1 MIERFMDN
9 ELSLKRWRRFR
20 AHTSAIVS
28 IWVLIIVGFLSVTA
42 EFWANNK
49 PIYLNYQGKTFF
61 PVVQKIHPTEFGL
74 NDIMVMDYRSLEL
87 KEGDS
92 AIWPPIRW
100 DAFERNPTLDQ
111 LPSAPTEVNF
121 FGTDE
126 SGRDVAARL
135 LYGFRYSMTY
145 ALSVWFFCSLFG
157 IVFGASM
164 GFFAGWID
172 IVGQRV
178 IEIWESVP
186 VLMLLII
193 LASIIAPNIWVLTG
207 FTVFFG
213 WTGISLYLR
222 AEFLKLRKRE
232 FVEAARALGAGRR
245 RIIFRHILP
254 NSLTP
259 WITMTPFMVAGAI
272 TGLASL
278 DYLGYGLPAPTPSWG
293 ELLGQ
298 AQKHFQV
305 AWWLAV
311 FPSLALFMTL
321 TALNLIGSAVR
332 DAYDP
337 RK

>member
-1 MIERFMDN
+1 MIERFMKN

-20 AHTSAIVS
+20 SHKSAIVS
-28 IWVLIIVGFLSVTA
+28 IWILLIVGFFSVTA
-42 EFWANNK
+42 EFWANSK
-49 PIYLNYQGKTFF
+49 PLYLKHHGQSYF
-61 PVVQKIHPTEFGL
+61 PVVQKVHPSEFGL
-74 NDIMVMDYRSLEL
+74 TDIMVMDYRTLEL
-87 KEGDS
+87 GPDDYV
-92 AIWPPIRW
+92 IWPPIRW
-100 DAFERNPTLDQ
+100 DAFERNPALDQ
-111 LPSAPTEVNF
+111 LPSGPSRENL
-121 FGTDE
+121 FGTYE

-145 ALSVWFFCSLFG
+145 AISVWFFCSLIG
-157 IVFGASM
+157 IMLGASM
-164 GFFAGWID
+164 GFFAGWVD
-172 IVGQRV
+172 IFGQRV
-178 IEIWESVP
+178 IEVWESVP
-186 VLMLLII
+186 TLMLLII
-193 LASIIAPNIWVLTG
+193 LASIISPTIWVLTG

-213 WTGISLYLR
+213 WTGISLYMR

-232 FVEAARALGAGRR
+232 FVEAAKALGAGRT

-259 WITMTPFMVAGAI
+259 WITLTPFLVAGSI

-278 DYLGYGLPAPTPSWG
+278 DYLGYGLPPPTPSWG

-321 TALNLIGSAVR
+321 TSLNLIGSAIR

>member
-1 MIERFMDN
+1 MIERFMGN

-28 IWVLIIVGFLSVTA
+28 IWILILVGFLSVTA

-49 PIYLNYQGKTFF
+49 PIYLKYQGKTFF

-74 NDIMVMDYRSLEL
+74 EDIMVMDYRALEL
-87 KEGDS
+87 GEGDA

-111 LPSAPTEVNF
+111 LPSGPSKENY

-157 IVFGASM
+157 IVFGSSM

-193 LASIIAPNIWVLTG
+193 LASIIAPNIWVLTA

-278 DYLGYGLPAPTPSWG
+278 DYLGYGLPPPTPSWG

>member
-1 MIERFMDN
+1 MIERFMKN

-20 AHTSAIVS
+20 SHTSAMVS
-28 IWVLIIVGFLSVTA
+28 IWVLLLFGLLSFTA
-42 EFWANNK
+42 EIWANNK
-49 PIYLNYQGKTFF
+49 PIYLKHHGQSYW
-61 PVVQKIHPTEFGL
+61 PVFQKVHPSEFG
-74 NDIMVMDYRSLEL
+74 ITTMMVMDYKTLEL
-87 KEGDS
+87 GPDDY
-92 AIWPPIRW
+92 AIWPLIRW
-100 DAFERNPTLDQ
+100 DAYQRNPALYD
-111 LPSAPTEVNF
+111 LPSGPSKANI
-121 FGTDE
+121 FGVDE

-145 ALSVWFFCSLFG
+145 AVAVWFFCSLLG
-157 IVFGASM
+157 VSLGAMM

-178 IEIWESVP
+178 IEVWESVP
-186 VLMLLII
+186 TLMLLII
-193 LASIIAPNIWVLTG
+193 LASIISPTIWILTG

-232 FVEAARALGAGRR
+232 FVEAARALGSSRR

-259 WITMTPFMVAGAI
+259 WITWTPFMVAGAI

-311 FPSLALFMTL
+311 FPSLALFATL

>member
-1 MIERFMDN
+1 MIEKYVFKN
-9 ELSLKRWRRFR
+9 ELSRKRWRRFK
-20 AHTSAIVS
+20 AHKSAIVS
-28 IWVLIIVGFLSVTA
+28 TWILVLLTILSFTA
-42 EFWANNK
+42 EIWANSS
-49 PIYLNYQGKTFF
+49 PVYLRHHGKSYF
-61 PVVQKIHPTEFGL
+61 PVFETIHPSEFGVEG
-74 NDIMVMDYRSLEL
+74 MVMDYRTLEL
-87 KEGDS
+87 GPNDT

-100 DAFERNPTLDQ
+100 NPFERNSTLDE
-111 LPSAPTEVNF
+111 LPAKPSSANI

-126 SGRDVAARL
+126 SGRDVASRL
-135 LYGFRYSMTY
+135 LYGFRYSMSY
-145 ALSVWFFCSLFG
+145 AFTVWFFCSLIG
-157 IVFGASM
+157 VALGAAM
-164 GFFAGWID
+164 GYFAGWID

-186 VLMLLII
+186 TLMLLII
-193 LASIIAPNIWVLTG
+193 LASIISPNVWILSG

-213 WTGISLYLR
+213 WTGISLYIR
-222 AEFLKLRKRE
+222 AEFLRLRKRE
-232 FVEAARALGAGRR
+232 FVEAAKALGSGQM

-259 WITMTPFMVAGAI
+259 WITMTPFLVAGSI
-272 TGLASL
+272 TGLATL
-278 DYLGYGLPAPTPSWG
+278 DYLGFGLAAPTPSWG

-298 AQKHFQV
+298 AQTHFQR

-311 FPSLALFMTL
+311 FPSLALFVTL